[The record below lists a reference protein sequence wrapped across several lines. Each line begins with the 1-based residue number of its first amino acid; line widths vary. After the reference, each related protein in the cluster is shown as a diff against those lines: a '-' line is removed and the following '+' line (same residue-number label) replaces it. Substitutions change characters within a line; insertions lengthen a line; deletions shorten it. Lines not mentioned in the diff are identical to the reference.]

1 MRRSYFGILLAF
13 VVGTIS
19 PASQAQNSSSK
30 VRRLGEVVAVGRRP
44 MKEIGVQKTT
54 FDSLELKEN
63 IALSMADVLT
73 FNSPVFVK
81 SYGRA
86 TLSTVAFRGTSP
98 SHTQVTWNGMRINNP
113 MLGMTDFSTIP
124 SYFID
129 NASLLHGSS
138 SVNDAGGGLGGLVKL
153 STTPADIAPGIGLQ
167 YIQGIGS
174 FRTFDEFARFT
185 YGSEQWKLSTRV
197 VYSSSPNDY
206 KYVNHDK
213 KVNIYDDQGNIIDS
227 YHPTERNRSGAFKDF
242 HALQE
247 VSYTPGGGNRLG
259 LSAWF
264 IRSNRELPMLTTDYG
279 DERQFENRQREN
291 TFRGIVT
298 WDHIKSSWKTS
309 LRAGYMY
316 TRMAYDYRREV
327 AEDNWAT
334 MTRSRSLINTIFS
347 QAEGEYSPSRKWF
360 FTANLALHQHFVKS
374 RDKNVLLQDNQGNA
388 IVGYRNS
395 RVELSGAVSAKW
407 QPTER
412 LGLSATLREEM
423 FGDRFAPLIPALFA
437 DMLVSR
443 TGNIML
449 KASATRNHK
458 FPTLNDLYFLPGG
471 NPNLKSEHGWSYDA
485 GASFAFGSKR
495 WCPMSVSGSVSW
507 FDSRIDD
514 WIIWLPT
521 TKGFFS
527 PRNVKRVH
535 AYGIESKLNLACEPI
550 RDWVVDL
557 NATYSW
563 TPSINQGD
571 KVSAADQ
578 SVGKQLPYIPRH
590 SATLTGRLTWK
601 SWSFLYKWAF
611 YSERYTMSSNE
622 YTITGHLPAY
632 YMSNI
637 SLEKSLHFRPVDL
650 QLKLAVNNLF
660 NEDYLSVLSRPMPG
674 TNFEF
679 FISITPRL

>member
-1 MRRSYFGILLAF
+1 M
-13 VVGTIS
+13 VGTIS

-30 VRRLGEVVAVGRRP
+30 VRRLGEVVALGRRP

>member
-1 MRRSYFGILLAF
+1 
-13 VVGTIS
+13 
-19 PASQAQNSSSK
+19 
-30 VRRLGEVVAVGRRP
+30 

-622 YTITGHLPAY
+622 YTITGHLPSY

>member
-1 MRRSYFGILLAF
+1 
-13 VVGTIS
+13 
-19 PASQAQNSSSK
+19 
-30 VRRLGEVVAVGRRP
+30 